1 MKRSVEPSLYPCDA
15 KRLKTKVG
23 VLCSCGRKAEV
34 SLDLKVTLSCTW
46 DGARNVDVVQAEAG
60 DNARGRL
67 DPEEDSQVEVFDN
80 VMSAVGDSDFASSGP
95 VLPCGATPVQDDGS
109 VQPASIAEQSLL
121 DLDDR
126 FFASSSSTSH
136 REKHARHQ

>member
-1 MKRSVEPSLYPCDA
+1 MKRSAEPSLYPCDA
-15 KRLKTKVG
+15 RRLKTKVG
-23 VLCSCGRKAEV
+23 LLCPCGRKAEV

-46 DGARNVDVVQAEAG
+46 GGAHNVDVVQAG

-67 DPEEDSQVEVFDN
+67 DPQEDSQVEVFDN
-80 VMSAVGDSDFASSGP
+80 VMSAVGDSDFASSGL

-136 REKHARHQ
+136 PEKHARHQ